1 MQEECDGLMS
11 DVNETMDGTQ
21 LNQMNCTQPIVRVYR
36 CDIGNA
42 LLTIV
47 CAKHG

>member
-1 MQEECDGLMS
+1 
-11 DVNETMDGTQ
+11 
-21 LNQMNCTQPIVRVYR
+21 MNCTQPIVRVYR

-47 CAKHG
+47 CAKHGWQTIYLKKKKIINNRLN